1 MILETVNFY
10 NLKRRNN
17 NNIYKYIY
25 ILKNIKNFTHIISF
39 VYVDFIII
47 IIIII
52 YFLVR
57 QTLFICR
64 FNYIT

>member
-25 ILKNIKNFTHIISF
+25 ILKNIKNFTHIILF
-39 VYVDFIII
+39 VYVDFI